1 MLLDSNIII
10 YAARPEHT
18 ALREFIAVHAPAVSI
33 ISRIEV
39 PGYYKLMED
48 DRRSLEQF
56 FQMAETFPLTET
68 VVQSAIDLR
77 KRRKMSLGDSIVAGT
92 AIIHGR
98 TLATR
103 NTEDFRWIQEI
114 ELIDPLLE
122 SG

>member
-1 MLLDSNIII
+1 
-10 YAARPEHT
+10 
-18 ALREFIAVHAPAVSI
+18 
-33 ISRIEV
+33 
-39 PGYYKLMED
+39 MED

-92 AIIHGR
+92 AIVHGR

-114 ELIDPLLE
+114 DLVDPLLE